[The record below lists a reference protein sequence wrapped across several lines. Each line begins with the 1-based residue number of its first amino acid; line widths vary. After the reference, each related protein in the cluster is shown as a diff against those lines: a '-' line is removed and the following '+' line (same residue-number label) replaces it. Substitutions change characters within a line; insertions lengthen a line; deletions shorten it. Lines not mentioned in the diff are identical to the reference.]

1 MYNTITIIPIEKMPP
16 QIDPKIPAKLIT
28 NTSLIKINS
37 YTFSITTAVPLAET
51 PNILLLNIV

>member
-1 MYNTITIIPIEKMPP
+1 MPP